1 MLLPTLRL
9 LNTAPMETLRTDDF
23 ACWVHLALKKR
34 AAAGPCLPGIPWWH
48 FAVEVERVQRLMAV
62 ANPLKDG
69 VQAVSTV

>member
-1 MLLPTLRL
+1 
-9 LNTAPMETLRTDDF
+9 METLRTDDF

-34 AAAGPCLPGIPWWH
+34 AADSPCLPGIPWWH
-48 FAVEVERVQRLMAV
+48 FAVEEERVQRLMAV